1 LNIYET
7 DKEINVDI
15 SQIRKLIRLIQ
26 SSDVTEI
33 EVTEGDHTV
42 RVSRQGTVATIA
54 PAVQHVAAPVAPMP
68 AAAPAAT
75 PVEEPADENIVA
87 SPMVGTFYRAPSPDA
102 DAFVSEGAKVKKGDT
117 LCIIEAMKLMN
128 EIEAEYDGVV
138 EKILLENASPVEY
151 GQALFVITPL

>member
-1 LNIYET
+1 M
-7 DKEINVDI
+7 DI

-33 EVTEGDHTV
+33 ELSEGDHTV
-42 RVSRQGTVATIA
+42 RISRQGAVAVAA
-54 PAVQHVAAPVAPMP
+54 PAVQQVVAVP
-68 AAAPAAT
+68 AAVSVPLATAAA
-75 PVEEPADENIVA
+75 VDDILEDENIVS
-87 SPMVGTFYRAPSPDA
+87 SPMVGTYYRAPSPDA
-102 DAFVSEGAKVKKGDT
+102 DDFISEGAKVKKGDT

-138 EKILLENASPVEY
+138 EKIMLDNASPVEY

>member
-1 LNIYET
+1 MT
-7 DKEINVDI
+7 VDI
-15 SQIRKLIRLIQ
+15 SQIRKLIKLIQ
-26 SSDVTEI
+26 STDVTEI

-42 RVSRQGTVATIA
+42 RVSRQGSVVTAA
-54 PAVQHVAAPVAPMP
+54 PVVQHVAAPAPVTATPAAP
-68 AAAPAAT
+68 AAAPAAA
-75 PVEEPADENIVA
+75 EESASEENFVT

-102 DAFVSEGAKVKKGDT
+102 DAFVSEGAKIKKGDT